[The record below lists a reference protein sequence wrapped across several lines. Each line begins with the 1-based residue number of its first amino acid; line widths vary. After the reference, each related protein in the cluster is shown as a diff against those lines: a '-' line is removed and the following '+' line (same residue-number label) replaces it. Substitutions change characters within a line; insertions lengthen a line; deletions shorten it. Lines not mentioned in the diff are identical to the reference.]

1 MSAQN
6 VMAGKVEMEAMV
18 WAMRAAMAKAVEGCR
33 KEERTLISFT
43 LSLSLRR
50 FTVACSV
57 A

>member
-6 VMAGKVEMEAMV
+6 VMAGQLEMEGMV
-18 WAMRAAMAKAVEGCR
+18 WAMRAAMAKAVEGC
-33 KEERTLISFT
+33 KEEERTLISFT